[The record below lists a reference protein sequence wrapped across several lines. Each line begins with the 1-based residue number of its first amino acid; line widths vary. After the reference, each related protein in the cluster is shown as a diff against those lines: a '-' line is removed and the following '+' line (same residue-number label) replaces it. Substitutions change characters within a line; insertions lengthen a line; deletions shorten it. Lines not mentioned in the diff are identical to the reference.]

1 MAPTELLP
9 APEGLPAATASDARR
24 GWFDVTVRLAT
35 SWVGL
40 FTAYAGAVTLA
51 LTNVGKLRAG
61 FIELG
66 LPPWGGLALLAALPL
81 LALVFSTIPSFL
93 EQRRIQRY
101 GEIKVDVRAGYFT
114 LRPRETE
121 AEFERVDNAHEQVL
135 RWIENSKEP
144 VLYLT
149 GASGTGKS
157 SLLAAWVIPKLM
169 REGHVVIQLRGYE
182 QLLERIKDRILEPGL
197 IWTQPP
203 GSDAD
208 LRLLLERA
216 GQRLGERRLILA
228 IDQFEEFLILKDE
241 EQQRAFQKLISVKTD
256 NLTKTVNLPK
266 TSGGLTFLLVYR
278 PEYEG
283 LIQDQDWPRLK
294 LDTNRKVI
302 SAFTENA
309 ATEFL
314 RKSGLTLNADL
325 TRAVM
330 REAAEIEQGTTGL
343 IRPVTINLCGL
354 VLSRF
359 SSGLPRRFRGG
370 ILRGFLRES
379 LLLPEVRDVAE
390 KIIPTLIT
398 DNITKRPRTIA
409 EMAQATGLMPAA
421 IRACM
426 RRLGE
431 SDRAIV
437 RPLNEE
443 QETWEISH
451 DFLVSLLDAIV
462 ARRTVSLWRR
472 VRPWLPWAA
481 AGIVGV
487 VALVIPRL
495 TKPDPTVELRKQG
508 WTISETKEG
517 LDFKRDTAIPPES
530 IAILRTLPPPF
541 ELDLF
546 YADVTEISALQELK
560 GMTALNLGETKVRD
574 ISALREL
581 KNLVALD
588 LTATNVSDIS
598 PLRDLKGLTK
608 LYLGVTNV
616 VDISAL
622 RELKGLTRLHL
633 DQTSVAEISVLRGLK
648 NLRDLD
654 LGGTNVGDISPLRE
668 LKNLTKL
675 NLLDTKVANV
685 SALAQLKDLTELELS
700 ATTVGDLTPIRELR
714 KPTMLDLESTNVTD
728 ISALRQLKG
737 LTTLNL
743 SNTNVADISALR
755 QFKGLTTLN
764 LSNTKVTDISAL
776 HELKSLT
783 ELKLIRTKVADIS
796 PLRGLN
802 SLAKLDLGETG
813 VTDIS
818 AMRDLKGLTT
828 LGLVNTKVADV
839 SALRELTDLT
849 TLDLVNTD
857 VADISA
863 LRELTGLTALDLHL
877 SKVADISVLR
887 ELKGLSQLDL
897 AGTKVGDASALREL
911 KSLKILNLAATSVT
925 DISALRELTGLRQL
939 DLRYTK
945 VTDVSPLR
953 DLRSLIALDL
963 RGTGV
968 TDVSALQ
975 NQKGLRIQQ

>member
-616 VDISAL
+616 
-622 RELKGLTRLHL
+622 
-633 DQTSVAEISVLRGLK
+633 
-648 NLRDLD
+648 
-654 LGGTNVGDISPLRE
+654 GDISPLRE

-714 KPTMLDLESTNVTD
+714 KLTMLDLESTNVTD
-728 ISALRQLKG
+728 ISALRQL
-737 LTTLNL
+737 
-743 SNTNVADISALR
+743 
-755 QFKGLTTLN
+755 KGLTTLN

-911 KSLKILNLAATSVT
+911 KSLKILNLAATNVT